1 MCQSAQER
9 PEGSFQCSLLC
20 RKRGAHEKLCSLPP
34 TQAIQVQ
41 SAQLSFSHLKKGQDG
56 AWVWAPWQRHTLP
69 HQITQVPLP
78 EPIHTPLAAVGCAR
92 AISEGLCPGCHSGR
106 EWLDHTHY
114 ICVSVHWCQLAAC
127 VVDPI
132 SKAPD
137 SQLHQGREGCTA
149 DQR

>member
-1 MCQSAQER
+1 MQLAFQENVE
-9 PEGSFQCSLLC
+9 PTVT
-20 RKRGAHEKLCSLPP
+20 GAHENPRSLPP
-34 TQAIQVQ
+34 PKAIQVQ
-41 SAQLSFSHLKKGQDG
+41 PALLSFSHLKKGQDG
-56 AWVWAPWQRHTLP
+56 AWVWALWQRHTLP

-92 AISEGLCPGCHSGR
+92 AISEGLCPVAIVE

-114 ICVSVHWCQLAAC
+114 ICVSVHCCQLAAC

-137 SQLHQGREGCTA
+137 SQLHQGREECTA